1 MDSVELRKVSHS
13 SNGLE
18 VWLYRR
24 NKNVAGPN
32 LDGRWYEYIGR

>member
-1 MDSVELRKVSHS
+1 MDCVEFRKVSLS

-18 VWLYRR
+18 VWLYGR

-32 LDGRWYEYIGR
+32 LNGRRYKYI